1 MPAMDC
7 ECGQHLEAE
16 NDEELFEEARRYVD
30 EVHPN
35 MQLTDEQLRGMVAEG
50 AYDR

>member
-16 NDEELFEEARRYVD
+16 NDEELFEEACRHVD
-30 EVHPN
+30 EVHPD